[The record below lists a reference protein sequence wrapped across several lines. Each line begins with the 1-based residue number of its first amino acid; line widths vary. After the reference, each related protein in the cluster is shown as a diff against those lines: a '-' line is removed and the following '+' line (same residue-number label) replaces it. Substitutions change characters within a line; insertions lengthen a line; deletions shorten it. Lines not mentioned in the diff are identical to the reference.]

1 MVAGPVTG
9 AEGDEQTGNDA
20 SDLHAWP
27 GVGIPAQRAER
38 TSSHAKPGARAPRAA
53 QPGIAEPEGESPQ
66 APGSADHTSG
76 EPEPQGP
83 MTPPPGAAT
92 SDPAAAALAPAASA
106 AYPGSA
112 GPQAQAARPPSGE
125 EDSAAPA
132 DPADAPSAV
141 GVAAVLAAV
150 PDVESIPRQTPPTEA
165 GDDAAADGG
174 GGSGEGPHGGGDGD
188 GGGSGTPASP
198 GTKRRRWRRRRSPMR
213 RQTAMAITVVACLAV
228 AFLVLHRFVPDTG
241 GLGSLLETWL
251 PWVGVPVAVLLIAA
265 VVVHTRRALI
275 ATLAAALVWTA
286 LYGPQLLPRGS
297 SAPAQLRVFSEDVNG
312 DAHEATASGSM
323 ALAQHADVV
332 ALEDMYSSVS
342 ASSAVNGLNG
352 AYANH
357 VTEYEFGLWSR
368 YPISDVQPI
377 ALGTAVPTQ
386 ALSLGAADA
395 GLAAASTGAPVI
407 GALKA
412 TLATPHGAVVV
423 YLVHL
428 PQPVL
433 GDQGFAQARDAA
445 FTQFVALLKQ
455 DAAPRLAV
463 IGDINVA
470 ATDRQFSQLTRNDA
484 LTSAQQAAGR
494 GYGFTWPAEFPFVR
508 LDDVLTRGL
517 TPLRSVVLPS
527 IAAGQTH
534 LPIQVDLD
542 Y

>member
-1 MVAGPVTG
+1 MVAGPVKD
-9 AEGDEQTGNDA
+9 AEGDEQTGDDA
-20 SDLHAWP
+20 PDLHAWP
-27 GVGIPAQRAER
+27 EFGIPAQRAEQ
-38 TSSHAKPGARAPRAA
+38 TSPLAQPGARAPRAA
-53 QPGIAEPEGESPQ
+53 NRGPVEQDGQPSR
-66 APGSADHTSG
+66 APGAAEHTSG
-76 EPEPQGP
+76 EPVPQGP
-83 MTPPPGAAT
+83 MTPPPT
-92 SDPAAAALAPAASA
+92 AAAATVPAAPAES
-106 AYPGSA
+106 PDPVE
-112 GPQAQAARPPSGE
+112 PQAAQAVPGD
-125 EDSAAPA
+125 EDSAAPTN
-132 DPADAPSAV
+132 PAEGTAPSS
-141 GVAAVLAAV
+141 VAAVLGAV
-150 PDVESIPRQTPPTEA
+150 PTIESFPHQTLPTELEDDEEGAA
-165 GDDAAADGG
+165 GDGG
-174 GGSGEGPHGGGDGD
+174 GGSGEGADGRHG

-198 GTKRRRWRRRRSPMR
+198 GTGQRRHRRSPMR

-228 AFLVLHRFVPDTG
+228 AFLVLHRFVPDADG
-241 GLGSLLETWL
+241 VGSLLETWL
-251 PWVGVPVAVLLIAA
+251 PWVGVPVGVLLIAA
-265 VVVHTRRALI
+265 AVVHTRRALI

-312 DAHEATASGSM
+312 NAHEATVSGSM

-342 ASSAVNGLNG
+342 SSSAVNGLNG
-352 AYANH
+352 AYPNH

-368 YPISDVQPI
+368 YPISNVQPI
-377 ALGTAVPTQ
+377 ALGTTLPSQ

-395 GLAAASTGAPVI
+395 GLAASSTGAPVI

-412 TLATPHGAVVV
+412 TLATPHGALVV

-433 GDQGFAQARDAA
+433 GDQGFAKERDAA
-445 FTQFVALLKQ
+445 FTEFVAMLKQ
-455 DAAPRLAV
+455 NKDPRLAV

-484 LTSAQQAAGR
+484 LTSAQQAAGS
-494 GYGFTWPAEFPFVR
+494 GFGFTWPAEFPIVR